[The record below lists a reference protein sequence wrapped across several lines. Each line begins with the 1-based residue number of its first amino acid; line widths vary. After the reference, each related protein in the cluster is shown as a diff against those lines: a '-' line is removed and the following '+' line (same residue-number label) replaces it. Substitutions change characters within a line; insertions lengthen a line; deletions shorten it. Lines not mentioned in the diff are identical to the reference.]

1 MKKIKIIFICLIIA
15 ALCASFVLATDTDA
29 SKRFADDYASENVLG
44 ENLNSAKNIF
54 LFGGEVNATGIANDL
69 IILAGGNVNSSAVG
83 DYSFVAGNVIKASDT
98 IYKDAFIAGNDI
110 VINGDIGR
118 DLYVA
123 GKSVLVNG
131 SVRGNIYVVAS
142 TLTIASGAT
151 VGGEVNAHS
160 CSNIVISDEAKIEG
174 IVRYTDTATAS
185 IPSTVKT
192 SVMASKID
200 EDFNKENEVISK
212 VKKVLYWIVANT
224 ILFSILLL
232 ILPGIFD
239 KIKKSFETKGGKV
252 YLTSAGFGIL
262 LLVLVPIVVIMALMI
277 VIASPLGFLMI
288 IGYTFELLVTTVL
301 VGYLLGT
308 TLFSKTHMNKW
319 VVGFLGIAILEIL
332 CAVPFVGG
340 LISFIKVL
348 VGMGIIIEI
357 LKREK
362 IQDTPKVENIES
374 SIDK

>member
-1 MKKIKIIFICLIIA
+1 MKKIKIIFMCLIIA
-15 ALCASFVLATDTDA
+15 VLCASFVVATEADNF
-29 SKRFADDYASENVLG
+29 KNLEDDYSSENVLG
-44 ENLNSAKNIF
+44 KDLTSAKNIF
-54 LFGGEVNATGIANDL
+54 LFGEDVNSTGVANDL
-69 IILAGGNVNSSAVG
+69 IILAGGSVNSSAVG

-110 VINGDIGR
+110 IINGDIGR

-123 GKSVLVNG
+123 GKSVVVNG
-131 SVRGNIYVVAS
+131 NVSGNIYVAAS
-142 TLTIASGAT
+142 TLTIANDAT

-160 CSNIVISDEAKIEG
+160 CSNIVISDEAKIDG
-174 IVRYTDTATAS
+174 TVRYTDAATVS
-185 IPSTVKT
+185 IPLTVKT
-192 SVMASKID
+192 SVMDSKID

-212 VKKVLYWIVANT
+212 VKSVLYWIVANT

-239 KIKKSFETKGGKV
+239 KIKKSFESKGGKV
-252 YLTSAGFGIL
+252 YLASAGFGIL
-262 LLVLVPIVVIMALMI
+262 LLIAVPIVAIIALI
-277 VIASPLGFLMI
+277 ILITSPLGFAMI
-288 IGYTFELLVTTVL
+288 IGYTFVLFVNTVL

-308 TLFSKTHMNKW
+308 TLFSKTNMNKW
-319 VVGFLGIAILEIL
+319 LVGFLGIAILEIL
-332 CAVPFVGG
+332 CALPFVGG
-340 LISFIKVL
+340 LITLIKVL
-348 VGMGIIIEI
+348 VGMGIIIEM